1 MTYKI
6 DPNVKLIV
14 SPVIAVIDGKETLY
28 ENGTALSEAD
38 FDKYYV
44 ITRITAR
51 DNIVVLELEENKRI
65 NDITWIGEEAVSFF

>member
-14 SPVIAVIDGKETLY
+14 SPVITVIDSKETLY
-28 ENGTALSEAD
+28 DNGAVLSETT

-51 DNIVVLELEENKRI
+51 DSIVVLELEENKRI
-65 NDITWIGEEAVSFF
+65 NDLTWVGEEAVSFF

>member
-6 DPNVKLIV
+6 DPNVKLIAC
-14 SPVIAVIDGKETLY
+14 PVITVIDGKETLY
-28 ENGTALSEAD
+28 ENGTALSEVD

-51 DNIVVLELEENKRI
+51 DNIVVLEFEENKRI

>member
-1 MTYKI
+1 MTYKLN
-6 DPNVKLIV
+6 PSV
-14 SPVIAVIDGKETLY
+14 SKITCPVITVIDGKETLY
-28 ENGTALSEAD
+28 ENGTVLSEVD
-38 FDKYYV
+38 FDKYYF

>member
-6 DPNVKLIV
+6 NPDVKLIA
-14 SPVIAVIDGKETLY
+14 SSVITVIDGKETLY
-28 ENGTALSEAD
+28 DNGAVLSETT

-44 ITRITAR
+44 ITRITAK
-51 DNIVVLELEENKRI
+51 DSIVVLELEENKRI

>member
-6 DPNVKLIV
+6 DPNVKLIAC
-14 SPVIAVIDGKETLY
+14 PVITVIDGKETLY
-28 ENGTALSEAD
+28 ENGAELSEAD

-65 NDITWIGEEAVSFF
+65 NDITWVGEEAVSFF

>member
-14 SPVIAVIDGKETLY
+14 SPVITVIDGKETLY
-28 ENGTALSEAD
+28 ENGTALSEIN

-51 DNIVVLELEENKRI
+51 DNTVVLELEENKRI